1 MSFTSIPIDHIIE
14 ELVNN
19 QYHGR
24 SVIILMGSDLHSGR
38 IHWARSL
45 GLDILFFKP
54 LFNELVLIINE
65 TPQ

>member
-1 MSFTSIPIDHIIE
+1 MLFTSIPIDYIIE
-14 ELVNN
+14 ELVNK
-19 QYHGR
+19 YHGR

-54 LFNELVLIINE
+54 LSNELVLIINE